1 MRQSIVGAELPTRP
15 PPRLPQIGG
24 SSDTA
29 ITENILSL
37 PWTEARVML
46 LNSGVW
52 VEPSE
57 AYADPELVVGKRVWI
72 DGQVRRP
79 GCTVVPRSQTACPL
93 ASTSSKTPRRASSSP
108 HIRLLT
114 DTIYMCIRCM
124 CAYE

>member
-1 MRQSIVGAELPTRP
+1 
-15 PPRLPQIGG
+15 
-24 SSDTA
+24 
-29 ITENILSL
+29 
-37 PWTEARVML
+37 ML

-79 GCTVVPRSQTACPL
+79 GCTVVPHSQTACPL